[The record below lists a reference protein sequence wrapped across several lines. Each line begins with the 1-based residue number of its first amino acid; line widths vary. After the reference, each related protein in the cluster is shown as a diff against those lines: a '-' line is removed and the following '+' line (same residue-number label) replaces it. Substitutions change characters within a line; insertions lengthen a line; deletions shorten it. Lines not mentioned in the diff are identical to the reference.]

1 MDKIKKIMK
10 NNKITL
16 EAIEQDG
23 CDGCFFDRNGI
34 CFNYFYDIEEAL
46 FACTKEARQDG
57 KEVIF
62 KLKSN
67 YDRR

>member
-1 MDKIKKIMK
+1 MK

-16 EAIEQDG
+16 EAIE
-23 CDGCFFDRNGI
+23 
-34 CFNYFYDIEEAL
+34 
-46 FACTKEARQDG
+46 QDG

>member
-1 MDKIKKIMK
+1 MK

-34 CFNYFYDIEEAL
+34 CFNYFYDIKEAL

-62 KLKSN
+62 KLKN
-67 YDRR
+67 RRQTTW